1 MGKVPMDRIV
11 LVVKIPQ
18 NANKRQERI
27 HDLK

>member
-1 MGKVPMDRIV
+1 MRKVPMERIV
-11 LVVKIPQ
+11 FVTKIPQ